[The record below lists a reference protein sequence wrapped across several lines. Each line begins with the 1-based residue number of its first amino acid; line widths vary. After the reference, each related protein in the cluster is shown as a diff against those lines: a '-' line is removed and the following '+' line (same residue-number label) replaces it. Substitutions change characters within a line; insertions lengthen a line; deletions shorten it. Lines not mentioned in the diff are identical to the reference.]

1 MLNLTQASVAALM
14 TLATLALT
22 PHAAIAQEASFKG
35 KKIDVIIGSA
45 TGGGTDGTTRLIGRY
60 MEKYLPGNPE
70 MVYRNLPGG
79 VGTKALNYVVES
91 VKPNGLTWVGGASN
105 HIDPQVLIKPHVKYN
120 PTKFEYFGGVSR
132 GGSVIFI
139 DKKKLKNLTDPS
151 LPAVIVGE
159 LDGNRGWGQ
168 IVLWGADVLK
178 WNIKFVV
185 GYPGTSHL
193 LMAMRRG
200 EIDMMGTSNMGQVEE
215 FFRSGN
221 FAGVAQR
228 GEAAPGDTVV
238 ARAAF
243 PDIPVF
249 TTMMV
254 GKTSGLEKDSFEF
267 WTMLDRLDKW
277 YALPPDTPAE
287 LVAAYRQGYQKTVED
302 PEFLRNAQLQFS
314 DGFNPERGEDIKR
327 MVSTTAY
334 PPKELTDYIERMKVR
349 HGLPAQP
356 LSDEELAQLAKEKGL
371 DKLPSVAAELQDVA
385 SGGRAV
391 VFVVNGEQQSAE
403 ISSGRTTITI
413 AGEKAERAALKPG
426 MTCDISYPGDKQEA
440 AAIAC
445 R

>member
-215 FFRSGN
+215 FF
-221 FAGVAQR
+221 
-228 GEAAPGDTVV
+228 
-238 ARAAF
+238 
-243 PDIPVF
+243 
-249 TTMMV
+249 
-254 GKTSGLEKDSFEF
+254 
-267 WTMLDRLDKW
+267 
-277 YALPPDTPAE
+277 
-287 LVAAYRQGYQKTVED
+287 
-302 PEFLRNAQLQFS
+302 QL
-314 DGFNPERGEDIKR
+314 
-327 MVSTTAY
+327 
-334 PPKELTDYIERMKVR
+334 
-349 HGLPAQP
+349 
-356 LSDEELAQLAKEKGL
+356 
-371 DKLPSVAAELQDVA
+371 
-385 SGGRAV
+385 
-391 VFVVNGEQQSAE
+391 
-403 ISSGRTTITI
+403 
-413 AGEKAERAALKPG
+413 
-426 MTCDISYPGDKQEA
+426 
-440 AAIAC
+440 
-445 R
+445 